1 MDEVTDRL
9 WRGVKKGNT
18 AEVSAALEQGA
29 SADARD
35 DLRRTPLMEA
45 AKRGRRSIIS
55 LLLAQGA
62 DINAQDKEG
71 DTPLVHAL
79 LPDYTEVI
87 ALLLGNGANPAVAN
101 KKGDTAFKQLNQKQ
115 RILGVTT
122 LVSLLLFIQ
131 GQRRPTKDKELQKIE
146 IVEMGVKLYGVFVT
160 YQKYG
165 NMKQL
170 LQNAE
175 VGSRH
180 DH

>member
-1 MDEVTDRL
+1 
-9 WRGVKKGNT
+9 
-18 AEVSAALEQGA
+18 
-29 SADARD
+29 
-35 DLRRTPLMEA
+35 MEA
-45 AKRGRRSIIS
+45 AKRGYSSIIS

-71 DTPLVHAL
+71 DAQLVHAL

-87 ALLLGNGANPAVAN
+87 TLLLNNGANPAVAN
-101 KKGDTAFKQLNQKQ
+101 KKGETAYKQLDQKQ

-122 LVSLLLFIQ
+122 LASLLLFIQ

-146 IVEMGVKLYGVFVT
+146 IVEMAVKLYGVFVT

-165 NMKQL
+165 DMKQL

-175 VGSRH
+175 GDLRH